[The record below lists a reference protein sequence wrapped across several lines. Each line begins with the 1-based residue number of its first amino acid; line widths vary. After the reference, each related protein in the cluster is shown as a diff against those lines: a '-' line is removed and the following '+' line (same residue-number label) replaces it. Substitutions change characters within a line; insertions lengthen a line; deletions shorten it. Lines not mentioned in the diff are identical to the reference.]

1 MDEAMHKAI
10 SAVALD
16 KGKALQTWLVNHP
29 DTPTP
34 WVGALHEKFMAA
46 TADISRAECRRRLQ
60 HRDGARSFAQLILAK
75 LGSKDELKNHTQE
88 IAADLKRY
96 LIWLGCA
103 HVHELIIGGV
113 EPRPSRLR
121 SDCET
126 GYATATSF
134 RQALH
139 QVLHHHYYVT
149 ADKFAP
155 DEHLGALIVSLAT
168 DGVLNL
174 PELKMAIDQIVEGR
188 LFVVAPHLRH
198 VAGPIGNGDAHF
210 RRIGFDDVTF
220 GLACSLPRHQ
230 LAPIT
235 TAYLTTCLQA
245 FAKLS
250 LPREHHRISL
260 RGLFRAFGAY
270 YRLQPEM
277 PHLLVDYMEG
287 DIVSSSLI
295 ESRYA
300 QLFGKRPFP
309 EVGND
314 DEEPKKPPRMVRDFD
329 RPTIINDIKK
339 CLALRPEKLARQE
352 TLIKISF
359 LRNHQTLKPAIL
371 LLLDWVE
378 WILTVKGDRPSY
390 ALMSLT
396 NLAQHLLPQL
406 RNLDTRISTPDDWR
420 ELIDAMTTGLP
431 PTHKVFDAIRLMT
444 IYLKSI
450 SADNY
455 EDAGRNQKSRVNA
468 RVITPHEIDQAVAIL
483 KVRLTPARFRLAES
497 LIRLAYALGCR
508 RWELLGLQHRDIV
521 GNEDPVLYIRDN
533 AIRTTKTVSS
543 NRCNSLQLC
552 SDLPFYAGFRKQLAE
567 APDAQGDQSI
577 FQSVYFDIEKDHK
590 ALFITINK
598 ALQTA
603 CRDPDVSFHTLRHS
617 AVCQSLLS
625 VFWHEMPVDHLLDY
639 PYFRDIDA
647 RANRIRAILVQPHL
661 VNCFEHEAISQQVG
675 HLSFATTAE
684 SYFHFFDL
692 LRHAYLHKI
701 NFLTSEHDHAKLALS
716 AAGFTRYSRTIRDQA
731 SLKDDH
737 YLTLIVQVHAKHLQ
751 IYDDEEPT
759 TTNDTMAT
767 DSDLYRSLLATRDQ
781 MLHLHKNEDPTANE
795 PTSSAA
801 SPDHAP
807 HISPQQLA
815 IIEHLYT
822 KKINRTSG
830 FIAFASKEPDYIDRR
845 CRMIMAARAELLM
858 ARLMPSEKAEFANGL
873 IDALSHSAIQKHGH
887 FRFRTLDDAERAMTS
902 LSRLLTDGPVQ
913 YAVVTEHSIKSD
925 GKVKKAFSP
934 EVFVSSLADISKATR
949 GSLLVGL
956 ATEHQADLAWYR
968 FRSLVWVCCLIY
980 LRFGTLEP
988 LPTGEAL

>member
-1 MDEAMHKAI
+1 MDETLKKAI

-16 KGKALQTWLVNHP
+16 KGKALQAWLVNHP

-34 WVGALHEKFMAA
+34 RVGALHEKFKES

-60 HRDGARSFAQLILAK
+60 HRDGARRFAQLILAK
-75 LGSKDELKNHTQE
+75 LGSKDDLRNHTQE
-88 IAADLKRY
+88 IATDLKRY
-96 LIWLGCA
+96 LLWLGCTQ
-103 HVHELIIGGV
+103 VHELIIGGV

-134 RQALH
+134 RQALN
-139 QVLHHHYYVT
+139 QILHHHYYAT

-155 DEHLGALIVSLAT
+155 EEHLGALIVSLAIN
-168 DGVLNL
+168 GVLNL

-188 LFVVAPHLRH
+188 LFVVDPHLRH

-235 TAYLTTCLQA
+235 TSYLTTSLQA
-245 FAKLS
+245 FAKLC

-260 RGLFRAFGAY
+260 RGLFRAFSAY

-277 PHLLVDYMEG
+277 PHLMVDYMEG
-287 DIVSSSLI
+287 EIVSSSLI

-309 EVGND
+309 EVRND
-314 DEEPKKPPRMVRDFD
+314 AKEPKIQARMVRDVE

-406 RNLDTRISTPDDWR
+406 RDLDTGIATPDDWR

-444 IYLKSI
+444 LYLKSI
-450 SADNY
+450 SADDY
-455 EDAGRNQKSRVNA
+455 EDAGRSQKSRVNA
-468 RVITPHEIDQAVAIL
+468 RVITPQEIDQAVAIL

-497 LIRLAYALGCR
+497 LVRLAYALGCR
-508 RWELLGLQHRDIV
+508 RWELLGLQYQDIV
-521 GNEDPVLYIRDN
+521 GTEDPVLFIRDN
-533 AIRTTKTVSS
+533 DIRTTKTVSS

-552 SDLPFYAGFRKQLAE
+552 SDLPFYADFQKQLA
-567 APDAQGDQSI
+567 AASDMQSNQSV
-577 FQSVYFDIEKDHK
+577 FQSPDFDLEKDHK
-590 ALFITINK
+590 PLFITINQ

-603 CRDPDVSFHTLRHS
+603 CHDPNVSFHTLRHS

-625 VFWHEMPVDHLLDY
+625 VFWHELPVDHLLNY

-647 RANRIRAILVQPHL
+647 RANRIRAVLVQPHL
-661 VNCFEHEAISQQVG
+661 VNCFEHEAVSQQVG

-692 LRHAYLHKI
+692 LRHVYI
-701 NFLTSEHDHAKLALS
+701 QQISSLTSNHDRAKLALA
-716 AAGFTRYSRTIRDQA
+716 AAGFTRYSRAIRDQV
-731 SLKDDH
+731 SPSDDH
-737 YLTLIVQVHAKHLQ
+737 YLTLIVQTHAKVLQ
-751 IYDDEEPT
+751 IYDDAEPT
-759 TTNDTMAT
+759 TSTDTMAA
-767 DSDLYRSLLATRDQ
+767 DSDLYLSLLATRDQ
-781 MLHLHKNEDPTANE
+781 ILHSHKNEDPTANE
-795 PTSSAA
+795 PTSSVS

-830 FIAFASKEPDYIDRR
+830 FIAFSSKEPDYFDRR

-858 ARLMPSEKAEFANGL
+858 ARLTPSEKAEFANGL
-873 IDALSHSAIQKHGH
+873 IDALSHGAIQKHGH

-913 YAVVTEHSIKSD
+913 YAVVTEHSVKAD

-934 EVFVSSLADISKATR
+934 ETIVSSLAEFSKATR
-949 GSLLVGL
+949 GSLLVGF
-956 ATEHQADLAWYR
+956 ATDHQADLSWYR

-980 LRFGTLEP
+980 LRFGALEP
-988 LPTGEAL
+988 LPTGETL